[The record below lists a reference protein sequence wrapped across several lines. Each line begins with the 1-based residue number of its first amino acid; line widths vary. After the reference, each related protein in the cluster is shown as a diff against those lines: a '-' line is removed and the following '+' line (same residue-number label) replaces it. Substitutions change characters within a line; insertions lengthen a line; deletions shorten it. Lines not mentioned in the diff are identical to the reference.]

1 MNIKSHF
8 ALAATLLAGLT
19 IGAVL
24 TTALRAQSTP
34 PAYVVAEVAIHD
46 TDAFTRDYAPKV
58 AGTLEP
64 YGGRFLTSGKLTA
77 LEGTAPQR
85 FVIIAFDSI
94 EKARRWYDSPD
105 YQQLVPIR
113 QKTATSTL
121 FIAEGRPK

>member
-1 MNIKSHF
+1 MKLHY
-8 ALAATLLAGLT
+8 ALLATLVAGLA

-24 TTALRAQSTP
+24 ATALRAQSTP

-46 TDAFTRDYAPKV
+46 ADAFARDYAPSV
-58 AGTLEP
+58 AGTLQP

-77 LEGTAPQR
+77 LEGNMPQR

-94 EKARRWYDSPD
+94 EKARGWYDSPG
-105 YQQLVPIR
+105 YQPLLAIR

-121 FIAEGRPK
+121 FIAEGLPK

>member
-85 FVIIAFDSI
+85 FVIIAFDSV

-113 QKTATSTL
+113 LKTATSTL